1 MNSYLRRFDPAIDCY
16 TTPINICAISE
27 PSCSQMMRRGRWT
40 ILNVLA
46 EHYKKHMEAFA
57 QANGATKDTL
67 VSLYGEDTVKEQVLQ
82 DKVLRFLASNADN
95 EAENP
100 AKLSEREVA
109 VTETETAA
117 EETSENETTESETTE
132 AETTAETT
140 KAN

>member
-1 MNSYLRRFDPAIDCY
+1 
-16 TTPINICAISE
+16 
-27 PSCSQMMRRGRWT
+27 
-40 ILNVLA
+40 
-46 EHYKKHMEAFA
+46 MEAFA